1 MAKVLIVDDEE
12 SGGNVLRLLI
22 QKYFPSLSLIGVC
35 NNIVDAEIIIKKD
48 QPDIVLLD
56 IKMPGGGGFE
66 LLAKFK
72 EINFAVIFI
81 TAHEEFALKA
91 LKISA
96 VDYLL
101 KPINKTDLDS
111 AIIKSLEFLKLR
123 KFYKENIKT
132 TLINHYSNSNEK
144 VFVINKYKGEE
155 ISFKEIIYIKADSNY
170 ATIYGVSKTYTV
182 SKTLKEIEELICDD
196 SNQMIRIHK
205 SYIINTT
212 FLENVSKNSAKNIIT
227 LKNGLHLEVSKRRW
241 LLLKEMFR
249 KTFNA

>member
-1 MAKVLIVDDEE
+1 MTKVLIVDDEE

-22 QKYFPSLSLIGVC
+22 QKYFPSLSLIDVC
-35 NNIVDAEIIIKKD
+35 NNIVDAEKIIKTK

-66 LLAKFK
+66 LLAKFN
-72 EINFAVIFI
+72 EINFAVVFI

-101 KPINKTDLDS
+101 KPINKTDLES
-111 AIIKSLEFLKLR
+111 AITKSLEFLKLR

-132 TLINHYSNSNEK
+132 TLNNHYSNSAEK

-155 ISFKEIIYIKADSNY
+155 IPFKDIVFIKADSNY
-170 ATIYGVSKTYTV
+170 STIYGSSKTFTV
-182 SKTLKEIEELICDD
+182 SKTLKEIEELICDE

-205 SYIINTT
+205 SYIINTDH
-212 FLENVSKNSAKNIIT
+212 LESVSKNSSRNFIT
-227 LKNGLHLEVSKRRW
+227 LKNGLQLEVSKRRW

-249 KTFNA
+249 KKFS